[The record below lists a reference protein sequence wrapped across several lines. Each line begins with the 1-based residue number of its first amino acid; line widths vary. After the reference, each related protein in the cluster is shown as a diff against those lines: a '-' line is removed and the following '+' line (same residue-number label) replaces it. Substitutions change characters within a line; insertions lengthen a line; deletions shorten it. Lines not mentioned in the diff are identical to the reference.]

1 MCATMTHT
9 LKSKTMPEFFE
20 GEELEA
26 MLQDTLY
33 AIEYA
38 IGDKTSEW
46 GSLRAQMGHP
56 EPFRLN
62 YIEIGNENSG
72 EVYEVRYR
80 KFYDAI
86 RKRYPHIQNRE
97 GIRL

>member
-1 MCATMTHT
+1 MG
-9 LKSKTMPEFFE
+9 K
-20 GEELEA
+20 
-26 MLQDTLY
+26 
-33 AIEYA
+33 
-38 IGDKTSEW
+38 
-46 GSLRAQMGHP
+46 LRAQMGHP

-86 RKRYPHIQNRE
+86 RKRYPHI
-97 GIRL
+97 RLIANTHLEEKPAGGYRG

>member
-1 MCATMTHT
+1 
-9 LKSKTMPEFFE
+9 
-20 GEELEA
+20 
-26 MLQDTLY
+26 
-33 AIEYA
+33 
-38 IGDKTSEW
+38 
-46 GSLRAQMGHP
+46 MGHP

-86 RKRYPHIQNRE
+86 RKRYPHI
-97 GIRL
+97 RLIANTHLEEKGLQADIVDEHFTALRNSLRKIPIIMIITTGRTRKIFFWESWQ